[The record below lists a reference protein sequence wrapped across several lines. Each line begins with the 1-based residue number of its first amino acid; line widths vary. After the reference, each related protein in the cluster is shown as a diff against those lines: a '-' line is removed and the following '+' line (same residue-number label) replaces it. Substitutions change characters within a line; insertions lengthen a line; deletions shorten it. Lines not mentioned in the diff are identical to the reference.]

1 MPLSV
6 MGAESFVFELCCG
19 AFYTGVK
26 DGRILRYDPPTGT
39 FIDFTFTSPRRLCI
53 FACMDSIFAPAAMF
67 PISLIIFFLS
77 LPSVLHSFNFVKLPL
92 PLSAIGPESSAFD
105 AAGAGPYTGVADGRV
120 LKYVSPVV
128 GFVDYGVTSPNRSK
142 ALCVGDSI
150 PALGPTCGRPLGLG
164 FNNLTGDLY
173 IADAYLGL
181 LVLPKNQ
188 KIATQLATSANGVP
202 FRSPDGLDVDPVTG
216 DVQILLA
223 IAKNDSTG
231 RLLKY
236 DIKTKQVTVLL
247 KGLSGPAGT
256 AVSPDGTFVLVTEFI
271 GKRIQKYWLKGPK
284 ANTAEVLITFKGR
297 PDNIKRNPGGDFW
310 VAVNQETIIPLV
322 MKPEG
327 TRLDAN
333 GTVKESRTDRSPI
346 RNYIVPEV
354 SASFV
359 FYWKVVRV
367 VPRVMKPASFQS
379 HPSPGYH
386 FHRQSVVGAESFSFE
401 LRGGTFYTGVKDGG
415 IIRYDPPTTTF
426 TDFAFTSARRTNGRL
441 ATSIATSADGEPFR
455 FCNSVDVDQQTGVVF
470 FTNGSTIYDLRN
482 FEAILTGDSTGR
494 LSKYERRLNKVTV
507 LLWNLSGPVGTAVSE
522 DGSYVL
528 VSEYIGNR
536 TIKYWI
542 RGVKADT
549 YQTIGFRERP
559 DNIRRI

>member
-1 MPLSV
+1 
-6 MGAESFVFELCCG
+6 
-19 AFYTGVK
+19 
-26 DGRILRYDPPTGT
+26 
-39 FIDFTFTSPRRLCI
+39 
-53 FACMDSIFAPAAMF
+53 MF

-77 LPSVLHSFNFVKLPL
+77 LPSVLHSLNFVKLPL

-105 AAGAGPYTGVADGRV
+105 AAGAGPYTGVADGRI

-284 ANTAEVLITFKGR
+284 ASTAEVLITFKGR

-333 GTVKESRTDRSPI
+333 GTVKESRPI
-346 RNYIVPEV
+346 DLQYGTTLTSVPEV

-359 FYWKVVRV
+359 FYWKVVSV

-401 LRGGTFYTGVKDGG
+401 LHGGTFYTGVKDGR

-426 TDFAFTSARRTNGRL
+426 TDFAFTSARRSKFELTEDLQPQLPQVQMENLSAFAIVWMLTNRL
-441 ATSIATSADGEPFR
+441 ELF
-455 FCNSVDVDQQTGVVF
+455 F

-494 LSKYERRLNKVTV
+494 LSKYEPRLNKVTM
-507 LLWNLSGPVGTAVSE
+507 LLWNLSGPVGTAVSK

-559 DNIRRI
+559 DNIRKI

>member
-1 MPLSV
+1 
-6 MGAESFVFELCCG
+6 
-19 AFYTGVK
+19 
-26 DGRILRYDPPTGT
+26 
-39 FIDFTFTSPRRLCI
+39 
-53 FACMDSIFAPAAMF
+53 MDSIFAPAAMF

-77 LPSVLHSFNFVKLPL
+77 LPSVLHSLNYVKLPL
-92 PLSAIGPESSAFD
+92 PLFAVGPESSAFD
-105 AAGAGPYTGVADGRV
+105 AAGAGPYTGVADGRI
-120 LKYVSPVV
+120 LKYVNPSV

-142 ALCVGDSI
+142 ALCVGYSI

-188 KIATQLATSANGVP
+188 TIATQLATSANGVP

-216 DVQILLA
+216 DVYFTDASAVYRISQILLA

-297 PDNIKRNPGGDFW
+297 PDNIKRNRGGDFW

-327 TRLDAN
+327 IRLDAN
-333 GTVKESRTDRSPI
+333 GTVKESRPI
-346 RNYIVPEV
+346 NLQY
-354 SASFV
+354 
-359 FYWKVVRV
+359 
-367 VPRVMKPASFQS
+367 
-379 HPSPGYH
+379 
-386 FHRQSVVGAESFSFE
+386 
-401 LRGGTFYTGVKDGG
+401 GTT
-415 IIRYDPPTTTF
+415 
-426 TDFAFTSARRTNGRL
+426 
-441 ATSIATSADGEPFR
+441 
-455 FCNSVDVDQQTGVVF
+455 
-470 FTNGSTIYDLRN
+470 
-482 FEAILTGDSTGR
+482 
-494 LSKYERRLNKVTV
+494 
-507 LLWNLSGPVGTAVSE
+507 
-522 DGSYVL
+522 L
-528 VSEYIGNR
+528 VSEVQEFSGALYIGSMYTNF
-536 TIKYWI
+536 I
-542 RGVKADT
+542 GVYK
-549 YQTIGFRERP
+549 
-559 DNIRRI
+559 